1 MPRLAPTV
9 GALLVVLSR
18 SLFAQASGSIDLGTA
33 ILHQPSIG
41 SSGVLTAAGELSY
54 LGSAGELSV
63 NGVAAR
69 TPNDLYTG
77 QGVLRA
83 ARYASPFQQAR
94 WELAATGSVYGV
106 SGLGPS
112 FGGQLLAREH
122 VGGLGGGG
130 FFGAT
135 AGTIG
140 QGGVWQRV
148 FGGHGGGFLR
158 LGPRQRDELSA
169 VLAYTGA
176 APPAAFG
183 PATRYTDLFGYWDH
197 QGGMLELLVGGGARA
212 NTTGPL
218 GTSGWASGS
227 ATLWM
232 TPRMAI
238 VLSAGRALAD
248 VTRAVPSVR
257 YLSFA
262 LRFGQQHATSPI
274 TLPAHP
280 QDGDQET
287 GHLAVRA
294 TSDSTR
300 MIIVRADS
308 ATSVELIAD
317 FTDWEPVALARM
329 PNGRWTLA
337 RPITAG
343 VHHVAIRIDG
353 GMWFPPPN
361 LTKAPDDFGGQI
373 GLLAVP

>member
-1 MPRLAPTV
+1 M
-9 GALLVVLSR
+9 LVVLSR

-54 LGSAGELSV
+54 LGSAGELSA

-83 ARYASPFQQAR
+83 ARYASPFHQAR

-106 SGLGPS
+106 SGLAPS
-112 FGGQLLAREH
+112 FGGQLLGREH
-122 VGGLGGGG
+122 VGGLRGGG
-130 FFGAT
+130 FVGVT
-135 AGTIG
+135 AGTVG

-148 FGGHGGGFLR
+148 LGGQGGGFLR
-158 LGPRQRDELSA
+158 LGSRYTDELSVA
-169 VLAYTGA
+169 LAYTDATSAG
-176 APPAAFG
+176 FG
-183 PATRYTDLFGYWDH
+183 PATRYADVFGYWDH
-197 QGGMLELLVGGGARA
+197 QDGIVDLLVGGGARA
-212 NTTGPL
+212 STAGSL

-238 VLSAGRALAD
+238 VLSTGRALAD

-262 LRFGQQHATSPI
+262 LRFGQQHASSPI
-274 TLPAHP
+274 ILPAHR
-280 QDGDQET
+280 QDLDHET
-287 GHLAVRA
+287 GYLDVRGVD
-294 TSDSTR
+294 DSTR
-300 MIIVRADS
+300 VITIRADS
-308 ATSVELIAD
+308 ASTVELMAD
-317 FTDWEPVALARM
+317 FTDWEPVALTRV
-329 PNGRWTLA
+329 PNGRWSLT
-337 RPITAG
+337 RPVAAG

-353 GMWFPPPN
+353 GPWLPPPN